1 MRISKVAVEDEK
13 LSVLKITLG
22 WNQRILKIRKENS
35 KRRKFHRS
43 EYL

>member
-22 WNQRILKIRKENS
+22 WNQRIKKSGEKIQRKIS
-35 KRRKFHRS
+35 
-43 EYL
+43 